1 MLAHGVP
8 VPTVSQRL
16 GHTRVPTTL
25 NVYPHR
31 IPGADRQAADLLA
44 DLIDHTWAIP
54 GHRPQRSATAVANV
68 GPPAIEDARRR
79 DTEASFPV

>member
-44 DLIDHTWAIP
+44 DLIDHT
-54 GHRPQRSATAVANV
+54 
-68 GPPAIEDARRR
+68 
-79 DTEASFPV
+79 